1 MNRRFKFILM
11 IAVLLGF
18 LAGFIPSGRV
28 KAYWLTNYVAETY
41 GLGTKWDRG
50 GYGGHAY
57 WYRQY
62 GGVYGSSQSSWKS
75 GYHSTDMYHYWSAYI
90 PSSLYTSKAVV
101 RYGISLFRW
110 VTINQN
116 AYNNTWVYLGSND
129 TLQRQSS
136 VTLGNG
142 CVSGYTCNGL
152 EVIWD
157 HTRYLRTDS
166 T

>member
-1 MNRRFKFILM
+1 MTRRFKFILM

-28 KAYWLTNYVAETY
+28 QAYWLTNYVAETY
-41 GLGTKWDRG
+41 RLGTRWDRG
-50 GYGGHAY
+50 GYGGHTY

-62 GGVYGSSQSSWKS
+62 GGVYGSSQSSWNS
-75 GYHSTDMYHYWSAYI
+75 GYHSTDMYHYWNAYI

-157 HTRYLRTDS
+157 HTRYQYWMD
-166 T
+166 

>member
-1 MNRRFKFILM
+1 MNRRLKFILM

-18 LAGFIPSGRV
+18 MAGFIPSGRV
-28 KAYWLTNYVAETY
+28 KAYWLTNYVPETY

-57 WYRQY
+57 WYRQR
-62 GGVYGSSQSSWKS
+62 GGVYESSQSSWWS
-75 GYHSTDMYHYWSAYI
+75 QYHSADMYHYWSAYI
-90 PSSLYTSKAVV
+90 PNSLYASKAVV
-101 RYGISLFRW
+101 RYSISLFRS
-110 VTINQN
+110 VAINQN
-116 AYNNTWVYLGSND
+116 SYNNTWAYLGSND

-136 VTLGNG
+136 VTLGNS

-157 HTRYLRTDS
+157 HTRYQYWMD
-166 T
+166 

>member
-1 MNRRFKFILM
+1 MSLRFKFILM
-11 IAVLLGF
+11 IAVVLGF
-18 LAGFIPSGRV
+18 LAGFVPSEKV
-28 KAYWLTNYVAETY
+28 HAYWFTNYVAETY

-57 WYRQY
+57 WYRQR
-62 GGVYGSSQSSWKS
+62 GGVYESSQSSWWS
-75 GYHSTDMYHYWSAYI
+75 DYHGIATYHYWSAYI

-116 AYNNTWVYLGSND
+116 SYNNSWVYLGSND

-136 VTLGNG
+136 VTLGNS
-142 CVSGYTCNGL
+142 CVSGYACSGL

-157 HTRYLRTDS
+157 HTRYQYRVD
-166 T
+166 

>member
-157 HTRYLRTDS
+157 HTRYQYWVD
-166 T
+166 